1 MESYQALLP
10 DPNGQIS
17 ATSQQSL
24 IVMQQM
30 YLQVFNGSSQP
41 LVALADA
48 TPLPFQPSTN
58 DIRVNVLWFS
68 SLIFSLMT
76 ASFAI
81 LVKQW
86 LREYMAVDYPS
97 PQARLRIRH
106 CRYPE
111 LAAWKVFEIAAILPL
126 LQQLALALFFVGLC
140 YFTSSVH
147 ESVGHTTLPLIAG
160 WAFCFTVATFL
171 PIFLPRCPY
180 KTALLKSLHIRTVR
194 AVERFLSWLSS
205 QSSSQFA
212 HNLHAPSDRM
222 SQHSWLERIIRSFR
236 TRLGVHRSLY
246 DEQLIITQDAQDIK
260 ILASVDAIQLNDDLL
275 STTIL
280 ESLQQIHQPEWTD
293 VIGLVYT
300 LLGHRGYP
308 EASSRGS
315 FEVPPSLHLE
325 TLTQS
330 AYTGVI
336 DIVSRYVLLR
346 LESDEAANAA
356 EAIRHTWIILLSESR
371 FPLPSS
377 GVAALRNLAHSPT
390 AKDDWCALVSAYN
403 NEHPMALAA
412 LLGCLLRRMKIPALH
427 HPSSLQFIDG
437 LVEGLFGL
445 KFSPGQ
451 WDLELGF
458 PHPTTPWSLS
468 KICEVCDPEVRR
480 EAVRLITSIIG
491 YVLHADDDIGMT
503 FKYYLRLIDLVT
515 GVWELGAALANERD
529 SATLE
534 VFYSAVVEWLS
545 HRRKTMSFLLAL
557 MRTNYRV
564 VEAVC
569 DTISD
574 LKRTVSFRV
583 VVVPDWPC

>member
-1 MESYQALLP
+1 MEGPLADLQEKQTKDSSTTESNVRYVLSGQPTGWTAMAQAMRDYDEDKVKDTKEDIDTLLTFAGLFSAALTAFLVESYQALLP

-180 KTALLKSLHIRTVR
+180 KT
-194 AVERFLSWLSS
+194 
-205 QSSSQFA
+205 
-212 HNLHAPSDRM
+212 
-222 SQHSWLERIIRSFR
+222 
-236 TRLGVHRSLY
+236 
-246 DEQLIITQDAQDIK
+246 
-260 ILASVDAIQLNDDLL
+260 
-275 STTIL
+275 
-280 ESLQQIHQPEWTD
+280 
-293 VIGLVYT
+293 
-300 LLGHRGYP
+300 
-308 EASSRGS
+308 
-315 FEVPPSLHLE
+315 
-325 TLTQS
+325 
-330 AYTGVI
+330 
-336 DIVSRYVLLR
+336 
-346 LESDEAANAA
+346 
-356 EAIRHTWIILLSESR
+356 
-371 FPLPSS
+371 
-377 GVAALRNLAHSPT
+377 
-390 AKDDWCALVSAYN
+390 
-403 NEHPMALAA
+403 
-412 LLGCLLRRMKIPALH
+412 
-427 HPSSLQFIDG
+427 
-437 LVEGLFGL
+437 
-445 KFSPGQ
+445 
-451 WDLELGF
+451 
-458 PHPTTPWSLS
+458 
-468 KICEVCDPEVRR
+468 
-480 EAVRLITSIIG
+480 
-491 YVLHADDDIGMT
+491 
-503 FKYYLRLIDLVT
+503 
-515 GVWELGAALANERD
+515 
-529 SATLE
+529 
-534 VFYSAVVEWLS
+534 
-545 HRRKTMSFLLAL
+545 
-557 MRTNYRV
+557 
-564 VEAVC
+564 
-569 DTISD
+569 
-574 LKRTVSFRV
+574 
-583 VVVPDWPC
+583 